1 LAATKD
7 QLGGKTMRLTRSIL
21 CGLAAALLLAGA
33 STASHAE
40 SWPQRSVKFIVPF
53 GPGAGADIGAR
64 LIQEKLAQR
73 WGKPVV
79 IENRPGADSIVAIQA
94 LLSAN
99 DDHTFMFGPSGNFIV
114 HPYQYQKLPYDPNE
128 LVPIARYSATILSLG
143 VPAALNID
151 TLPEFVKHA
160 QANPGKLNSAAV
172 PGITELAFDYF
183 AKKANLTFAKV
194 PYRDIVQAV
203 NDLAE
208 NRLQAYSS
216 SYAIQRPHR
225 QGGRIKVIAQMGAKR
240 APSLPDVPNGVE
252 QGFPALEMEGLVG
265 LFGTKAVS
273 PELREKIGA
282 DIVAVAND
290 KEIEDKLNATAQ
302 SPARGNAKEF
312 TDHIDR
318 QKAQIANIVKE
329 LDFKPTR

>member
-1 LAATKD
+1 
-7 QLGGKTMRLTRSIL
+7 MRIVRLTWALIA
-21 CGLAAALLLAGA
+21 GLTLVGTVLPSQAQ
-33 STASHAE
+33 T
-40 SWPQRSVKFIVPF
+40 WPQRPVKFIIPF

-64 LIQEKLAQR
+64 LMQEKLAQR
-73 WGKPVV
+73 WGKPMV
-79 IENRPGADSIVAIQA
+79 IENRPGADSIIAIQA

-99 DDHTFMFGPSGNFIV
+99 DDHTFMWGPSGNFIV
-114 HPYQYQKLPYDPNE
+114 HPYLYQKLPYNPDDI
-128 LVPIARYSATILSLG
+128 VPIARYSATILSLG
-143 VPAALNID
+143 VPAAMNINGLAD
-151 TLPEFVKHA
+151 FVK
-160 QANPGKLNSAAV
+160 QAKAEPGKLNSAAV

-183 AKKANLTFAKV
+183 AKAAGVTFTKV

-208 NRLQAYSS
+208 NRLQVYTS

-225 QGGRIKVIAQMGAKR
+225 ERGAVKVLAQMGAKR
-240 APSLPDVPNGVE
+240 APSLTDVPTAVE

-282 DIVAVAND
+282 DIVAAAND

-318 QKAQIANIVKE
+318 QKAQIAKIVKE
-329 LDFKPTR
+329 LGVQPTR

>member
-1 LAATKD
+1 MRRALTCA
-7 QLGGKTMRLTRSIL
+7 LIGGLVL
-21 CGLAAALLLAGA
+21 VAGGL
-33 STASHAE
+33 STQAQT
-40 SWPQRSVKFIVPF
+40 WPQRPVKFIVPF

-64 LIQEKLAQR
+64 LIQDKLSQR

-79 IENRPGADSIVAIQA
+79 IENRPGADSIIAIQA

-114 HPYQYQKLPYDPNE
+114 HPYLYQKLPYDPDE

-143 VPAALNID
+143 VPAAMNINGLAD
-151 TLPEFVKHA
+151 LVK
-160 QANPGKLNSAAV
+160 QARAEPGKLNSAAV

-183 AKKANLTFAKV
+183 AKAAGVTFAKI

-208 NRLQAYSS
+208 NRLQVYTS

-225 QGGRIKVIAQMGAKR
+225 ERGAVKVLAQMGAKR
-240 APSLPDVPNGVE
+240 APSLPDLPTAVE

-273 PELREKIGA
+273 AELRDKIGA
-282 DIVAVAND
+282 DIVAAAND

-312 TDHIDR
+312 TAHINR
-318 QKAQIANIVKE
+318 QKAQIATIVKE
-329 LDFKPTR
+329 LGVQPTR